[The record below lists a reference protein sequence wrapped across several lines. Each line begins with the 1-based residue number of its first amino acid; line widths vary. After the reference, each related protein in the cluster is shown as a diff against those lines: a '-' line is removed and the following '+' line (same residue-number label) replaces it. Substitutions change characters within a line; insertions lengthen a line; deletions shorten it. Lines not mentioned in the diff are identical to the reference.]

1 MANGVQT
8 YRLGIAVFNRP
19 DAVWPA
25 VIALLDGGFG
35 LHQLCLAARPETIA
49 RLPASAAHYRDR
61 QPAMGALID
70 HVSGFTPPKTTAGG
84 GKPGVLLRFQGP
96 REGSATGGTNGHDE
110 AAHVDWNRPELSG
123 NVLDQINE
131 DAIVLG
137 VSSQSTRQ
145 QLVSTR
151 ILLEHSSHR
160 VLTQEFILPAHH

>member
-19 DAVWPA
+19 DTVWPA
-25 VIALLDGGFG
+25 VIALLDGGFA

-49 RLPASAAHYRDR
+49 RLPDSASHYRDR
-61 QPAMGALID
+61 QPAMGPLID
-70 HVSGFTPPKTTAGG
+70 HVSGYTPPKAAAGSMAR
-84 GKPGVLLRFQGP
+84 VLLRFQSARDGT
-96 REGSATGGTNGHDE
+96 RDGCGSGHDE
-110 AAHVDWNRPELSG
+110 TAFVDWNRPELGG
-123 NVLDQINE
+123 NVLDQVND

-137 VSSQSTRQ
+137 VSSLSTRQ
-145 QLVSTR
+145 QLISTR

>member
-25 VIALLDGGFG
+25 VIALLDGGFC
-35 LHQLCLAARPETIA
+35 LHQLCLAARPETIV
-49 RLPASAAHYRDR
+49 RLPASAHPYRDR
-61 QPAMGALID
+61 QPAMSQLID
-70 HVSGFTPPKTTAGG
+70 HVSEYTGSRFAVAQ
-84 GKPGVLLRFQGP
+84 PGVVLRFRCSGA
-96 REGSATGGTNGHDE
+96 GHGHDD
-110 AAHVDWNRPELSG
+110 AGRTDWNRPELSG
-123 NVLDQINE
+123 NVLQQVVE
-131 DAIVLG
+131 DTIVLG

-160 VLTQEFILPAHH
+160 VLTQEFVLPSHH